1 MADNKADGS
10 IVIDTGLD
18 TKGFDKGSKELLTAI
33 NSLTK
38 EIERLGQTLQTTFS
52 NYGNVAQNS
61 DTKVQKLEQTVV
73 QLEARVQELNAT
85 IAEMEEKLADAS
97 QQKPMDADA
106 FEQTGASA
114 DDAKSRI
121 AQLEEQI
128 SSLESYI
135 DQLHTQMASGS
146 DTIAPV
152 MDTNQIYDGVMD
164 LDEAF
169 KTLESDM
176 TDLEAVAEQAFAGDN
191 AAVQEFKEGVSDT
204 QSKIAEMERALEEF
218 GATQIPTE
226 DYAFLQSEYDK
237 CDKKLEKLLDKQA
250 RMEDTGVKKNS
261 KAWKNLQYDIEQTRV
276 QMDTYKDDMAEME
289 NTGTAFTLGSDTAE
303 FAGYYKQLMEAKQA
317 LEELAAEV
325 QQFGGQVKSTWANMT
340 TLSGM
345 LKNAFSSVGRAVM
358 TGAGYAVQAIR
369 HPIQSLDRLLG
380 GLVKTAGRVAG
391 SLAKMAGRA
400 VVSGLKA
407 IANAAKKA
415 AKNLASMA
423 GSAIKGG
430 FSKIASLAKKAAT
443 SLLGIGSGAKKS
455 DIGLKNGLKTV
466 LKYAF
471 GIRSLYVLCNKLK
484 SAIKDGF
491 GSLAQYSPQV
501 NSAVSSM
508 QGALSTLK
516 LSLSTA
522 FAPIVTAVAPA
533 ITYLINL
540 LTAAVNA
547 IGMFFAAI
555 TGQKTYTKATAQVAD
570 YAASQSDAASST
582 GDAADA
588 AKEEKKQLAS
598 FDDLDILEDN
608 SSDGSGGGGGG
619 SGGGSDPSTMFET
632 VPVDSGIAGFV
643 QKIKELFEE
652 GDYEEIGRIIA
663 QKINEA
669 FAKVKELI
677 AWENVGAVVTEYVN
691 AFCRIFNSLVDNIDW
706 DLIGSTFAEGI
717 NTLLHT
723 IELLLTG
730 IDWSNFGTKI
740 GEGLNGMVRDIEWD
754 LLGETFAAYFSAKL
768 NLLTSAVQEFDWG
781 QLGSKMSEGIN
792 SLVSTMTTTITAID
806 WKGIGSNFITG
817 VNNLVS
823 GVNWTEVG
831 NLLAQSFNAALGMI
845 YSVVTDFK
853 WSEAGKK
860 FGEGVNGII
869 SNVNWADIG
878 QTISNS
884 LTGALNFLFNA
895 IKEINWTQLGE
906 DVKTALVNI
915 NWSEICQALFEAL
928 GAALAGLSQ
937 FLGGLFGDAVEG
949 AKDYFNGKIE
959 ECGGNI
965 VAGIFKGIKDAIAGI
980 GTWIKENI
988 VDPFVNGFK
997 ELFGIQSPSTVMAE
1011 LGSFLI
1017 EGLLQ
1022 GILDVV
1028 SGIKEW
1034 IKEHVTD
1041 PIKKCFE
1048 NFSLAKL
1055 LDTALD
1061 LGDKAI
1067 SVAVSLIKSG
1077 WSTLTGWVGEIGSK
1091 AVSLAKSGWKT
1102 ISSWVGDIGSKAV
1115 SLAKSGWKTISSWVG
1130 EIGSK
1135 AVSLAKSGWSTL
1147 SSWAGEIGSKSV
1159 SLVKSGWT
1167 TLSSWVGE
1175 ISSKSVKL
1183 IKSGWTTLSSWVGEI
1198 GNKTVSLVKSG
1209 WITLSSWVGEIGSK
1223 AVSLVK
1229 SGWTTL
1235 RVWVGEIGSKSVSL
1249 IKSGWT
1255 TLRSWVGEIGSKA
1268 VSLVK
1273 SGWKSLSSWVGTKVS
1288 VGISLFKSGWRSLS
1302 SWIGTSVSVGVSL
1315 FKSGWRS
1322 IRSFFGLSSGGIVGA
1337 NGGVKLF
1344 ASGGSISRNGVA
1356 NWWNSI
1362 PKYANGTNNA
1372 HGTVFVAGEAGP
1384 EIVGN
1389 VNGKTEVL
1397 NKSQLAATMYAAI
1410 VNGLSACVNPLWSA
1424 ISGMMANCTNAIIAS
1439 MAYLAEQDVSVDGIR
1454 ADAISGSG
1462 ENATLIAT
1470 LQALADRVAYQV
1482 PVAATGAVS
1491 PYGVKSA
1498 ASSTESIKS
1507 AIDASNDELISVVMQ
1522 SVTNATTAIVGA
1534 IQTYSGTEVNLDAN
1548 SLSTAIINEINRR
1561 TRAYGQSPL
1570 VGV

>member
-1 MADNKADGS
+1 MADSKADGS

-52 NYGNVAQNS
+52 NYGNVAQKS
-61 DTKVQKLEQTVV
+61 DTKVQKMEQTIV
-73 QLEARVQELNAT
+73 QLEARVKELNAT

-114 DDAKSRI
+114 DDAKNRI

-128 SSLESYI
+128 SNLEAYI
-135 DQLHTQMASGS
+135 NQLHAQMSDGA

-152 MDTNQIYDGVMD
+152 MNTDQMQDGVMD

-169 KTLESDM
+169 KLLESDM
-176 TDLEAVAEQAFAGDN
+176 TDLETVAEQAFAGDD
-191 AAVQEFKEGVSDT
+191 AAVQEFKDGLSDA
-204 QSKIAEMERALEEF
+204 QSKITEMESALREF

-237 CDKKLEKLLDKQA
+237 CDKRLENLLDKQA
-250 RMEDTGVKKNS
+250 RMEDMGVSKSS
-261 KAWKNLQYDIEQTRV
+261 KAWKNLQYDIEQTRI

-289 NTGTAFTLGSDTAE
+289 SSGTAFTLGSDTAE

-345 LKNAFSSVGRAVM
+345 LKGAFASVGRAVM

-415 AKNLASMA
+415 AQNLAAMV
-423 GSAIKGG
+423 GG
-430 FSKIASLAKKAAT
+430 AVKSGLSKIASLAKKAGA

-455 DIGLKNGLKTV
+455 DVGLKNGLKTV

-501 NSAVSSM
+501 NNAVSSM

-570 YAASQSDAASST
+570 YAASQSDAASAA

-598 FDDLDILEDN
+598 FDDLDILEDS
-608 SSDGSGGGGGG
+608 SSDSSGGSGGG
-619 SGGGSDPSTMFET
+619 GGGSDPSTMFET

-643 QKIKELFEE
+643 QKIKELFAE

-663 QKINEA
+663 EKINEA

-677 AWENVGAVVTEYVN
+677 AWENVSAVVTEYVN

-723 IELLLTG
+723 AELLLTG
-730 IDWSNFGTKI
+730 IDWSNLGAKI

-754 LLGETFAAYFSAKL
+754 LLGETFAAYFSARL
-768 NLLTSAVQEFDWG
+768 NLVTSAVQEFDWG
-781 QLGSKMSEGIN
+781 QLGTKLSEGIN
-792 SLVSTMTTTITAID
+792 SLVSDMTATITAID

-817 VNNLVS
+817 VNNLVT
-823 GVNWTEVG
+823 GVNWTDVG

-845 YSVVTDFK
+845 YSAVTDFK
-853 WSEAGKK
+853 WSDAGKK

-869 SNVNWADIG
+869 SNVNWAEIG

-884 LTGALNFLFNA
+884 LKGALNFLFNA

-915 NWSEICQALFEAL
+915 DWSGICQSLFETL
-928 GAALAGLSQ
+928 GAAFAGLAQ
-937 FLGGLFGDAVEG
+937 FLGGLFGDAVDG

-959 ECGGNI
+959 ECGGNV
-965 VAGIFKGIKDAIAGI
+965 VAGIFKGIKDAIANV

-997 ELFGIQSPSTVMAE
+997 ELFGIHSPSTVMAE
-1011 LGSFLI
+1011 LGKFLI

-1028 SGIKEW
+1028 AGIKEW

-1048 NFSLAKL
+1048 DFSLAKL

-1061 LGDKAI
+1061 LGDRAI
-1067 SVAVSLIKSG
+1067 SVAVKLIKSG
-1077 WSTLTGWVGEIGSK
+1077 WTTLTSWVGKISAKAVALAKSGWKSLSSWVGEIGDK
-1091 AVSLAKSGWKT
+1091 TVSLAKSGWK
-1102 ISSWVGDIGSKAV
+1102 
-1115 SLAKSGWKTISSWVG
+1115 SLSSWVG
-1130 EIGSK
+1130 EIESK
-1135 AVSLAKSGWSTL
+1135 AVKLVRSGWSTL
-1147 SSWAGEIGSKSV
+1147 SSWAGDIGSKAV
-1159 SLVKSGWT
+1159 PLVKSGWS
-1167 TLSSWVGE
+1167 TLSDWVGE
-1175 ISSKSVKL
+1175 ISAKAVRL

-1198 GNKTVSLVKSG
+1198 GNKTVTLIRSGWTTLSLWVGEISAKAVKLMKSG
-1209 WITLSSWVGEIGSK
+1209 WTTLTSWVGEINTKAVKLMKSGWTTLSSWVGEIGTK
-1223 AVSLVK
+1223 AVKLA
-1229 SGWTTL
+1229 
-1235 RVWVGEIGSKSVSL
+1235 R
-1249 IKSGWT
+1249 
-1255 TLRSWVGEIGSKA
+1255 
-1268 VSLVK
+1268 

-1288 VGISLFKSGWRSLS
+1288 VGVKLFRSGWRSIS

-1322 IRSFFGLSSGGIVGA
+1322 IKSFFGLASGGIVGA

-1344 ASGGSISRNGVA
+1344 ASGGSINRNGVA
-1356 NWWNSI
+1356 NWWHSI

-1397 NKSQLAATMYAAI
+1397 NKSQLAATMYSAI
-1410 VNGLSACVNPLWSA
+1410 VSGLSACINPLWSA
-1424 ISGMMANCTNAIIAS
+1424 VSGMMANCTNAIIAS

-1482 PVAATGAVS
+1482 PVAATGAIS

-1498 ASSTESIKS
+1498 AASTESIKN
-1507 AIDASNDELISVVMQ
+1507 AIDASNDELISVIMQ